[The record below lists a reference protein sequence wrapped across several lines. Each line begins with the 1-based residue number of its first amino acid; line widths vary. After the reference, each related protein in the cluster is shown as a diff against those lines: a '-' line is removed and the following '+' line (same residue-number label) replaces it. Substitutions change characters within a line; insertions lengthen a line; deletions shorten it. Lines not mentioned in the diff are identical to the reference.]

1 MTFMATG
8 NGLVPAW
15 DLEQQHDELEKKR
28 KKNSVKKRLKI
39 CTVQSDLVQKYNSY
53 QTAEMQPGKTVFYKN
68 GQLKNKFNT

>member
-8 NGLVPAW
+8 NGLVPVW
-15 DLEQQHDELEKKR
+15 DLEQQHDELEEKE
-28 KKNSVKKRLKI
+28 KKNSVKKRLKM

-53 QTAEMQPGKTVFYKN
+53 QTAEKQPGKTVFYKN

>member
-15 DLEQQHDELEKKR
+15 DLEQQHDELEEKER
-28 KKNSVKKRLKI
+28 KTSVKKRLKM

-53 QTAEMQPGKTVFYKN
+53 QTAEKQPGKTVFYKN

>member
-8 NGLVPAW
+8 NGLVPVW
-15 DLEQQHDELEKKR
+15 DLEQQHDELEEKE
-28 KKNSVKKRLKI
+28 KKNSVKKRLKM

>member
-15 DLEQQHDELEKKR
+15 DLEQQHDELEEKE
-28 KKNSVKKRLKI
+28 KNSVKKRLKM

>member
-8 NGLVPAW
+8 NGLVSAW
-15 DLEQQHDELEKKR
+15 DLEQQHDELEEKE
-28 KKNSVKKRLKI
+28 KKNSVKKRLKM

-53 QTAEMQPGKTVFYKN
+53 QTAEKQPGKTVFYKN

>member
-8 NGLVPAW
+8 NGLVSAW
-15 DLEQQHDELEKKR
+15 DLEQQHDELEEKER
-28 KKNSVKKRLKI
+28 KTSVKKRLKM

-53 QTAEMQPGKTVFYKN
+53 QTAEKQPGKTVFYKN